1 MAADPGNGYI
11 VQPVVKALRVLELV
25 AEHGHDVS
33 LTAVCKGTGIP
44 KTSAFRYLQTLTA
57 TGFLEHDALRDRYG
71 VGPRFRTIARAD
83 NSLNRLRQLA
93 HPHMRSLVAEFSET
107 VNLAIEADHQV
118 VYVDVLEADRPLRIQ
133 ARIGTRHPMH
143 STALGKAI
151 LAFLPPAEQQAYF
164 DHPLTEMT
172 GRTMVERQAIE
183 RQLRKAA
190 RIGYAT
196 ESGENEDGAMCIGAP
211 IFDAEHHPV
220 AAISLSAPLQRAQP
234 DLVARVADKL
244 MEAARTISVRFG
256 ADL

>member
-1 MAADPGNGYI
+1 MAKETENAYV
-11 VQPVVKALRVLELV
+11 VQPVLKALRVLELV

-33 LTAVCKGTGIP
+33 LTTVSKGTGIP
-44 KTSAFRYLQTLTA
+44 KTVA
-57 TGFLEHDALRDRYG
+57 GFLDHDAKRDKYG

-93 HPHMRSLVAEFSET
+93 HPQMQALVAEFSET
-107 VNLAIEADHQV
+107 VNLAIESENQV

-151 LAFLPPAEQQAYF
+151 LAFLPLSEQQAYF

-172 GRTMVERQAIE
+172 GRTVVEKQSIE

-190 RIGYAT
+190 KLGYST

-211 IFDAEHHPV
+211 ILNGEGYPI
-220 AAISLSAPLQRAQP
+220 AAISLSAPLQRLQP
-234 DLVARVADKL
+234 DLVLRAGERLIEITK
-244 MEAARTISVRFG
+244 TISDRLGSNV
-256 ADL
+256 